1 MHDLDDWSIVPL
13 KNFTLK
19 DCLFGAHNIGKN
31 KDKSNMCIA
40 AVEQHLM
47 NVSGI
52 LTRTLLETLS
62 FLVLIIV
69 HHFILKI
76 TRIIF
81 SVR

>member
-40 AVEQHLM
+40 AVE
-47 NVSGI
+47 
-52 LTRTLLETLS
+52 
-62 FLVLIIV
+62 
-69 HHFILKI
+69 
-76 TRIIF
+76 
-81 SVR
+81 